1 MPLMINL
8 SMTITYKIENS
19 LYLNI
24 TNRCTNH
31 CTFCV
36 RNNLDG
42 VVDGLNLWL
51 EREPTVDEVLEDIS
65 KQEISKYKEFVF
77 CGYGEP
83 LMRTSDLIEI
93 CKKLKAIYNMPIRIN
108 TNGQGNLINGYDIT
122 PLLEGLVDTI
132 SISLNAKDKQAY
144 QTLCLSDFGE
154 TAFEG
159 ILDFAAKCKKNI
171 PHVVLSVVDLIS
183 EEDIQACKWIAEGI
197 GVDFRVRH
205 LAV

>member
-1 MPLMINL
+1 MMKS
-8 SMTITYKIENS
+8 SMTITYAIENS

-24 TNRCTNH
+24 TNRCSNN

-36 RNNLDG
+36 RNNSEG
-42 VVDGLNLWL
+42 VVDRLNLWL

-65 KQEISKYKEFVF
+65 KLEISNYKELVF

-83 LMRTSDLIEI
+83 MMRTFDLIEI
-93 CKKLKAIYNMPIRIN
+93 CKKLKDYYNIPLRIN
-108 TNGQGNLINGYDIT
+108 TNGQVNLLNGYDIT

-132 SISLNAKDKQAY
+132 SISLNAKNKQEY
-144 QTLCLSDFGE
+144 QALCLSDFGE

-159 ILDFAAKCKKNI
+159 ILDFAVKCKKHI
-171 PHVVLSVVDLIS
+171 PNVVLSVVDLIS
-183 EEDIQACKWIAEGI
+183 EEDIQACKLIAEGI

-205 LAV
+205 FAV

>member
-1 MPLMINL
+1 
-8 SMTITYKIENS
+8 MTITYEIEDS

-24 TNRCTNH
+24 TNRCTNT

-36 RNNLDG
+36 RNNSDG

-51 EREPTVDEVLEDIS
+51 EREPTVDEVLEAIS
-65 KQEISKYKEFVF
+65 KLEISKYKEFVF

-83 LMRTSDLIEI
+83 LMRTYDLIEI
-93 CKKLKAIYNMPIRIN
+93 CKKLKASYNMPIRIN
-108 TNGQGNLINGYDIT
+108 TNGQGNLINGCDIT

-132 SISLNAKDKQAY
+132 SISLNAKDKQEY
-144 QTLCLSDFGE
+144 QALCLSDFGE
-154 TAFEG
+154 TAFEE
-159 ILDFAAKCKKNI
+159 ILDFAAKCQKYI

-183 EEDIQACKWIAEGI
+183 KEDIQACKQLAESI

-205 LAV
+205 FAI

>member
-1 MPLMINL
+1 MIKF
-8 SMTITYKIENS
+8 SMTITYEIENL

-24 TNRCTNH
+24 TNRCTNN

-36 RNNLDG
+36 RNNSDG
-42 VVDGLNLWL
+42 VADGLNLWL

-65 KQEISKYKEFVF
+65 KLEISKCKEFVF

-83 LMRTSDLIEI
+83 MMRTSDLIEI
-93 CKKLKAIYNMPIRIN
+93 CKKLKASYNMPIRIN
-108 TNGQGNLINGYDIT
+108 TNGQGNLINGCDVT
-122 PLLEGLVDTI
+122 PLLKGLADTI

-144 QTLCLSDFGE
+144 QALCMSDFGE

-159 ILDFAAKCKKNI
+159 ILDFAAKCQKYI

-183 EEDIQACKWIAEGI
+183 GEDIQACKKIAEGI

>member
-1 MPLMINL
+1 MIDL
-8 SMTITYKIENS
+8 SMTITYEIENS

-36 RNNLDG
+36 RNNAAG

-51 EREPTVDEVLEDIS
+51 EREPTVDEVLVNIS
-65 KQEISKYKEFVF
+65 KLEISKYQEFVF

-83 LMRTSDLIEI
+83 LMRTYDLIEI
-93 CKKLKAIYNMPIRIN
+93 CKKLKDSYEMPIRLN
-108 TNGQGNLINGYDIT
+108 TNGQANLINGRDIT

-132 SISLNAKDKQAY
+132 SISLNAKDKQGY
-144 QTLCLSDFGE
+144 QALCLSDFGE

-159 ILDFAAKCKKNI
+159 ILDFTAKCQKHI

-183 EEDIQACKWIAEGI
+183 REDIQACKQIAEGI
-197 GVDFRVRH
+197 GVNFRVRH
-205 LAV
+205 FAV

>member
-1 MPLMINL
+1 MINL
-8 SMTITYKIENS
+8 PMTITYEIENS

-36 RNNLDG
+36 RNNSDG
-42 VVDGLNLWL
+42 VVNGLNLWL

-65 KQEISKYKEFVF
+65 KLEISKYKEFVF

-83 LMRTSDLIEI
+83 MMRTSDLIEI
-93 CKKLKAIYNMPIRIN
+93 CKKLKASYNMPIRIN
-108 TNGQGNLINGYDIT
+108 TNGQANLINGYNIT
-122 PLLEGLVDTI
+122 PLLKGLVDTI
-132 SISLNAKDKQAY
+132 SISLNAKDKQEY
-144 QTLCLSDFGE
+144 QALCLSDFGE
-154 TAFEG
+154 TVFEG
-159 ILDFAAKCKKNI
+159 ILDFTSKCQKYI

-183 EEDIQACKWIAEGI
+183 AEDIQMCKQIAEGI
-197 GVDFRVRH
+197 GVDFRVRR